1 MSECL
6 IEEELDRFH
15 GREWDAAS
23 MERARRHMST
33 CTECA
38 RRAAAMA
45 DEVNHLIE
53 NIKEVGASK
62 KPVTARRAQGHS
74 RRPIRIRHGRQAL
87 PP

>member
-6 IEEELDRFH
+6 SEEELDRFH
-15 GREWDAAS
+15 GRESDAAS

-33 CTECA
+33 CAECA

-53 NIKEVGASK
+53 NIKEVGVAE
-62 KPVTARRAQGHS
+62 KPVTARAVPG
-74 RRPIRIRHGRQAL
+74 GR
-87 PP
+87 